1 MNLFCVGISH
11 HTATVETRER
21 YVGGAAEKEL
31 LATGMWKEALVLST
45 CNRVEIYGSSDRA
58 LATEEIMPALWQSNA
73 RREET
78 DVFYRYDGETCAP
91 CQGSDAQA
99 STKGRLEEGTFQT
112 GVASRTE

>member
-31 LATGMWKEALVLST
+31 LATGTWKEALVLST

-73 RREET
+73 RRDET
-78 DVFYRYDGETCAP
+78 DVFYRYEGEIQDPA
-91 CQGSDAQA
+91 G
-99 STKGRLEEGTFQT
+99 
-112 GVASRTE
+112 